1 MKKGVSQK
9 SIFRLRD
16 TPFFCETL
24 YTGRADVEVYSC
36 RKKWKHISAS
46 SAKICFILFDSKN
59 LSGESGIRTH
69 ARLTTPNAF
78 RVRPLMTTWVS
89 LHIWFIRN
97 ITYYSKIQS
106 KMQVRF
112 LCMPLDLRGSLG
124 QTKNSTHDWYPIR
137 RKVRKIYET

>member
-1 MKKGVSQK
+1 MKKRVSQK

-16 TPFFCETL
+16 TLFFCETL

-36 RKKWKHISAS
+36 QKTEAYLRLIGKNMLHS
-46 SAKICFILFDSKN
+46 LLSKN

-89 LHIWFIRN
+89 LHIWFVRN

-106 KMQVRF
+106 KMQDSF

-124 QTKNSTHDWYPIR
+124 QTNNSTHDWYPIR
-137 RKVRKIYET
+137 RKARNIYET